1 MTVPV
6 EHLAFLQQSDFVPAC
21 SNVFSAEERAILA
34 RYGRWME
41 ALVSGAITPAT
52 PEQQHFV
59 HAACGK
65 VIPRTRFEQIWVKVG
80 RYRNAGPAAN
90 GDQMGRSPVEQGAPG
105 MLQGKLSQLAT
116 ARRRLDALREL
127 VEAKKQEVLK
137 PVEVELAEL
146 EARYSG
152 QLEQESQI
160 VADIEAEVKGVVTK
174 TMSRRYKSQIVA
186 DIEAEVKADVFTVGH
201 SVRAEGVQVIY
212 YRPRVTWDSKGLAR
226 YAETNPEVEQF
237 RKVGQPSVSLRYR
250 I

>member
-6 EHLAFLQQSDFVPAC
+6 EHLAFLQQSDFVSAY

-160 VADIEAEVKGVVTK
+160 VADIEAEVK
-174 TMSRRYKSQIVA
+174 
-186 DIEAEVKADVFTVGH
+186 ADVFTVGH